1 MATETNERPTLTVA
15 EAKEIAGVGLSQ
27 MYAAIKEGK
36 VPSVRIGRRILIPRK
51 KFMAMLDG
59 DAA

>member
-1 MATETNERPTLTVA
+1 METHQEERPTLTVA
-15 EAKEIAGVGLSQ
+15 EAKEIAGVGIGQ
-27 MYAAIKEGK
+27 MYTAIKEGK

-51 KFMAMLDG
+51 KFMALLEG